1 MLTPKP
7 YVIVGIDL
15 SGPANAADTALVWFA
30 QRQGR
35 LDYLGSAIGASDAD
49 IVRIV
54 TNLEHPVVGLDAP
67 LSYNDGGGDRP
78 GDADLRRVIVATGM
92 RSGSVMTPTLTRM
105 AYLTLRGMAVARAL
119 EAESVSR
126 RSLVEVHP
134 GAAFALRGAPLEA
147 VLDYKRVASSR
158 NRLLRWLSPAGV
170 HGVPMQ

>member
-1 MLTPKP
+1 M
-7 YVIVGIDL
+7 IVGIDL